1 MQVWQKKK
9 VCYVSAEDVTENKY
23 NHNEWEESSTKIM
36 IALHHL
42 QLCLLEKL
50 VTNKSNRGQK
60 VVYSFTKMPLQVHGL
75 FLTQSSK
82 KTERTSISEA
92 DWKSP
97 VSHSASPKL
106 DPAVLKLCVLQNPT
120 REEFSE
126 MQLPPVTTLIQKE
139 DVFIC
144 ATLKEKDPFLFNNH
158 PSKVVMEEVH
168 RVINAKPKWHREALY
183 SLMMWMIQVVW
194 WSVT

>member
-1 MQVWQKKK
+1 MWLALFKAQAKLVCWRQSRDYDSEHIHQEPIWKRVPTMQVWQKKK

-60 VVYSFTKMPLQVHGL
+60 VVYSFTKMPLEVHGL

-126 MQLPPVTTLIQKE
+126 MQLPPVTTLI
-139 DVFIC
+139 
-144 ATLKEKDPFLFNNH
+144 
-158 PSKVVMEEVH
+158 
-168 RVINAKPKWHREALY
+168 
-183 SLMMWMIQVVW
+183 
-194 WSVT
+194 